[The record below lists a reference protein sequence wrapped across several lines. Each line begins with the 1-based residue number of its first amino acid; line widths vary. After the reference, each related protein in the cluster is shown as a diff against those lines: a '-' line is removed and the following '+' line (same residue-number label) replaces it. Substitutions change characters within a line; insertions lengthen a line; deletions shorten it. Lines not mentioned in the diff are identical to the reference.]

1 MSKHRLVGIII
12 PCTIAIVAAVV
23 LLHFKPWE
31 ETPSAETYT
40 LATIVSPSGAGSV
53 SPSGGQYQSG
63 IQVTLTASPASGY
76 SFDHWGGSAAGTT
89 SDILIIMD
97 SDKSLTAYFKTT
109 AIVPEVLFSD
119 DFSDEAGD
127 WETFS
132 NEDGSAFYE
141 NGRLHLINQTLAP
154 RSTITPAHQYFTD
167 FILEVETELVSGTDD
182 NWHNVVCRYQDDDN
196 HYMLAISADG
206 YYSISRRVDG
216 DLIDL
221 LSPTES
227 PYINY
232 GMGVVNL
239 VQIECIGSSLSLSVN
254 GYLLGEVTDTTFG
267 GGDIALGASSLDES
281 FTEIAFDNITVS
293 EP

>member
-31 ETPSAETYT
+31 RTPSAETYT

-109 AIVPEVLFSD
+109 VVVPGVLFSD

-141 NGRLHLINQTLAP
+141 NGRLHLVNQTLAP

-254 GYLLGEVTDTTFG
+254 GHLLGEVTDTTFG